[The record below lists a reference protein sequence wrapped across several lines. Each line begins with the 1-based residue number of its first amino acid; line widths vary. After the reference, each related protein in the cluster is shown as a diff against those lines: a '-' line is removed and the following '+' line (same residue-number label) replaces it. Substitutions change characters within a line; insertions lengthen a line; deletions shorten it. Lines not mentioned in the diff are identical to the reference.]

1 MSPARRPPGQDPGL
15 FDASVEQILAERGPL
30 AHRMRPR
37 TLDEVL
43 GQDHLVGPGAPLRAL
58 IETDRLSSAVLWGRP
73 GTGKTSLARLVA
85 DTTGREFVPLSA
97 VSAGVA
103 DVRRVLD
110 EARQRLG
117 EQGRGTILFL
127 DEVHRFNKAQQDAL
141 LPAVETGQITLIG
154 ATTENPSFALN
165 SALLSRTTL
174 YRLASLEPAD
184 VEVLVRRALER
195 EGAGADDDAVT
206 HVVAVADGDARA
218 ALTVLEAALALAAV
232 RSQRGQGTDRV
243 TRADAEAAAD
253 RRALQYGQDE
263 HYDIASAFIKS
274 IRGSDP
280 DAGLYW
286 MARMLEAGDDPRF
299 VARRLVIL
307 ASEDIGMA
315 DPTALL
321 VADAAWRALEAVGLP
336 EAAINLAHAVIYLA
350 AAPKSNSVITALGR
364 ATADVRDRPA
374 GAVPT
379 HLRDGSYPSARGL
392 GHGVGYRYPH
402 DDPRGWVEQEYRPP
416 ETAGRRYYLP
426 SGHGREAE
434 IARRLADREGPPGG
448 GGR

>member
-1 MSPARRPPGQDPGL
+1 VSPTRRGPAQVTPGL
-15 FDASVEQILAERGPL
+15 FDAGVERLLAERGPL

-37 TLDEVL
+37 TLDEIV

-73 GTGKTSLARLVA
+73 GTGKTTLARLVA

-103 DVRRVLD
+103 DVRRVLE
-110 EARQRLG
+110 EARTRLG
-117 EQGRGTILFL
+117 EQARGTILFL

-141 LPAVETGQITLIG
+141 LPAVESGQITLIG

-174 YRLASLEPAD
+174 YRLAPLQPAD
-184 VEVLVRRALER
+184 VAALVRRALQR
-195 EGAGADDDAVT
+195 EGAEADDDAVE
-206 HVVAVADGDARA
+206 HIVMVADGDARA
-218 ALTVLEAALALAAV
+218 ALTVLDAALALAAV
-232 RSQRGQGTDRV
+232 RSQRGQGTGRV
-243 TRADAEAAAD
+243 AQADAEAAAD

-321 VADAAWRALEAVGLP
+321 VADAAWRAVDAVGLP
-336 EAAINLAHAVIYLA
+336 EAAINLAHAVIYMST
-350 AAPKSNSVITALGR
+350 APKSNSVVTALTR
-364 ATADVRDRPA
+364 ATADVRDRPT
-374 GAVPT
+374 GPVPV
-379 HLRDGSYPSARGL
+379 HLRDSHYQSAQGL

-402 DDPRGWVEQEYRPP
+402 DDPRGWVDQVHRPEETEGRSYYQPSSHGQEV
-416 ETAGRRYYLP
+416 
-426 SGHGREAE
+426 S
-434 IARRLADREGPPGG
+434 IARRLSELKDDPDES
-448 GGR
+448 